1 MNRKRYEKDYAVTN
15 ETVGIPSEAVKTL
28 AENDAVESV
37 STTRLSVFMPGA
49 GDILPFET
57 DLSVQSHETLQL
69 VNVDEAQ
76 LQIYAP
82 NLSAQDKQALKD
94 GTGCLVK
101 NPIAFFLWRY
111 NCSAD

>member
-1 MNRKRYEKDYAVTN
+1 MFPLHGFLYLCPVPVIYC
-15 ETVGIPSEAVKTL
+15 PL
-28 AENDAVESV
+28 
-37 STTRLSVFMPGA
+37 
-49 GDILPFET
+49 ET

-101 NPIAFFLWRY
+101 NPIAFSYRDTTVQQTDLTVGDAIQLGGTEHFVY
-111 NCSAD
+111 